1 MRSIFVLILYTAVI
15 CCCCAQ
21 EFCAPTRNNR
31 TQFTDTT
38 TTYTY
43 KCPDKTYKVYVSR
56 TGSYYI
62 WKVSKRTNKVYKMYL
77 PKDIQIA
84 MGRQYTN

>member
-1 MRSIFVLILYTAVI
+1 MRSIFVLILYIAVI

-21 EFCAPTRNNR
+21 EFCAPTRNR

-43 KCPDKTYKVYVSR
+43 KCPNKTYKVYVSR
-56 TGSYYI
+56 TGAYYI

-84 MGRQYTN
+84 MGRKYTN